1 MKMELVYTKNNL
13 KVRKDD
19 MKELV
24 TVLTTW
30 RQTILCV
37 HDSFVVAKE
46 HLELL
51 VLTMADKFRERFKID
66 CPVPMSIKW
75 KDTSKTG
82 ALWKD
87 TDKSVLEK
95 KIVL

>member
-1 MKMELVYTKNNL
+1 ML
-13 KVRKDD
+13 
-19 MKELV
+19 
-24 TVLTTW
+24 
-30 RQTILCV
+30 
-37 HDSFVVAKE
+37 AKE

-75 KDTSKTG
+75 KDRG
-82 ALWKD
+82 E
-87 TDKSVLEK
+87 VLEK

>member
-1 MKMELVYTKNNL
+1 MEPFGRVLQNL
-13 KVRKDD
+13 DSHLAADILEVFVL
-19 MKELV
+19 KEIP
-24 TVLTTW
+24 
-30 RQTILCV
+30 ILCV

-75 KDTSKTG
+75 KDRG
-82 ALWKD
+82 E
-87 TDKSVLEK
+87 VLEK

>member
-1 MKMELVYTKNNL
+1 M
-13 KVRKDD
+13 
-19 MKELV
+19 
-24 TVLTTW
+24 
-30 RQTILCV
+30 

-82 ALWKD
+82 TLGKDTPREGSLGKD
-87 TDKSVLEK
+87 TDKSVVEK

>member
-1 MKMELVYTKNNL
+1 
-13 KVRKDD
+13 
-19 MKELV
+19 
-24 TVLTTW
+24 
-30 RQTILCV
+30 
-37 HDSFVVAKE
+37 
-46 HLELL
+46 
-51 VLTMADKFRERFKID
+51 MADKFRERFKID

-82 ALWKD
+82 TLGKD

>member
-1 MKMELVYTKNNL
+1 M
-13 KVRKDD
+13 
-19 MKELV
+19 
-24 TVLTTW
+24 
-30 RQTILCV
+30 

-75 KDTSKTG
+75 RDV
-82 ALWKD
+82 
-87 TDKSVLEK
+87 DKSVLEK
-95 KIVL
+95 KIAL

>member
-1 MKMELVYTKNNL
+1 MFGTRTL
-13 KVRKDD
+13 KVEIHLAADILEVFVL
-19 MKELV
+19 KEIP
-24 TVLTTW
+24 
-30 RQTILCV
+30 ILCV

-75 KDTSKTG
+75 RDV
-82 ALWKD
+82 
-87 TDKSVLEK
+87 DKSVLEK